1 MFITA
6 IMMKNSTLKKRAAIL
21 KSLGHPVRLS
31 IICQLYDQKQ
41 NVSDLCHC
49 LDVSQPVVSQHLAV
63 LRSLGLIEG
72 TRKGT
77 RVIYKISDNFTKNV
91 VRLVLN
97 KPNNP

>member
-1 MFITA
+1 
-6 IMMKNSTLKKRAAIL
+6 MMKNSTLKKRAAIL

-41 NVSDLCHC
+41 NVSDLCQC

-77 RVIYKISDNFTKNV
+77 HVIYKISDNFTKNI

-97 KPNNP
+97 KKGHSSIQID

>member
-1 MFITA
+1 
-6 IMMKNSTLKKRAAIL
+6 MMKNSTLKKRAAIL

-97 KPNNP
+97 KSNNP

>member
-1 MFITA
+1 
-6 IMMKNSTLKKRAAIL
+6 MMKNNTLKKRAAIL

-77 RVIYKISDNFTKNV
+77 RVIYKISDNFTRNV

-97 KPNNP
+97 KQKNP